1 MGNSSFGNNLTGHIY
16 PIILGN
22 LEILIL
28 PILWLQLQQKVFA
41 VVFILV

>member
-1 MGNSSFGNNLTGHIY
+1 MGDRSFGNNLTDHIY

-41 VVFILV
+41 VLFILV